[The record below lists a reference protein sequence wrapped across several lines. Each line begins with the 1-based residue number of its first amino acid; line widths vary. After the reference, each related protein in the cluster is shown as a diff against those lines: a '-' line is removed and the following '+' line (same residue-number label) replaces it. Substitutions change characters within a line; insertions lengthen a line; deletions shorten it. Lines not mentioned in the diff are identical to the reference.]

1 MMLADSKARAE
12 TQDGPLRQTL
22 RPASPAGQG
31 SDAHQVSP
39 EGLLPSRSLHPLFQ
53 PHTFLSRGWGWGV
66 LVGVAPSDCIQA
78 TNPSSGTRAQLPTGP
93 DPLP

>member
-1 MMLADSKARAE
+1 MMQTDSKARAE
-12 TQDGPLRQTL
+12 TQDGPPETDPQA
-22 RPASPAGQG
+22 ASPAGQG

-39 EGLLPSRSLHPLFQ
+39 EGLLPSRPLHPLFQ

-66 LVGVAPSDCIQA
+66 LVGVAPSDCIQV